1 MPSLRHRLVWMSR
14 TGLSLAARHHAAP
27 RPDAP
32 TAASADQADIED
44 FLLDNLSLID
54 DVIRFVCRRHN
65 HKGSA
70 AENEEFASEVKLKM
84 VERQYEVL
92 RRFEGRS
99 SLRTYLTVVI
109 ARLYLDYCNQRW
121 GKWRASAEARR
132 LGPIAIQLE
141 TLMVRDGL
149 GFGEA
154 SRVLLHRQK
163 VGVTEDELLT
173 IASRLP
179 MRVRRVMI
187 GEQALETEP
196 SQQQADATAHL
207 ADRRA
212 AAARIG
218 FALHAALGGL
228 AQQEQLIL
236 RLRFLDGLAIADIA
250 RVLHLESKPL
260 YRRLE
265 AVLKNL
271 RQALRRAGVS
281 EAEAR
286 DVLEG
291 TMGDIGLAFMWKPA
305 SAPDEAPSVFSR
317 AERRRDPR
325 DGRS

>member
-1 MPSLRHRLVWMSR
+1 
-14 TGLSLAARHHAAP
+14 
-27 RPDAP
+27 
-32 TAASADQADIED
+32 
-44 FLLDNLSLID
+44 
-54 DVIRFVCRRHN
+54 
-65 HKGSA
+65 
-70 AENEEFASEVKLKM
+70 
-84 VERQYEVL
+84 
-92 RRFEGRS
+92 
-99 SLRTYLTVVI
+99 
-109 ARLYLDYCNQRW
+109 
-121 GKWRASAEARR
+121 
-132 LGPIAIQLE
+132 
-141 TLMVRDGL
+141 
-149 GFGEA
+149 
-154 SRVLLHRQK
+154 
-163 VGVTEDELLT
+163 
-173 IASRLP
+173 
-179 MRVRRVMI
+179 VMI